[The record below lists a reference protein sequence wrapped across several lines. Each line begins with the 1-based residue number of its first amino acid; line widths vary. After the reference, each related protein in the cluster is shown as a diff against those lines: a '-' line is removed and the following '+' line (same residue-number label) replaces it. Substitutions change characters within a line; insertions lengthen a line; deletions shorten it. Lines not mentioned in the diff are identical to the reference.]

1 MARKF
6 PTHTHSYW
14 AEQQNINRTTS
25 NFVSPSSWLDLYIS
39 LPQSIP
45 LSATLCLDAKNF
57 FFNWV
62 RTLCSGVVG
71 FFGPMLACDF
81 LELRLSNRRFVIAI
95 AAAIFS
101 MTDTAV
107 AGRYVLWVSKCDR
120 AQKRI
125 LAKKN
130 SRKSGCHH
138 HSPW

>member
-14 AEQQNINRTTS
+14 AEQQNINRTTN
-25 NFVSPSSWLDLYIS
+25 NFVSLSSWLALYIS

-81 LELRLSNRRFVIAI
+81 LELRLLNRRFVIAI
-95 AAAIFS
+95 AAAIFLWLILLLP
-101 MTDTAV
+101 AV
-107 AGRYVLWVSKCDR
+107 MFCGFQNV
-120 AQKRI
+120 I
-125 LAKKN
+125 EPKN
-130 SRKSGCHH
+130 ESWPKNCRKSGCHH